1 VTAAT
6 PRLDDENLIGTSPMV
21 TRIFQELLDDVH
33 EGVLQPGERISDG
46 ELAVRFGVSRT
57 PVREALQRLRE
68 IGVIEAS
75 ASRFTRIAMVTPLQ
89 TLQAYTVWRALFGAL
104 ADEVLPRATPS
115 SVEAMRVDHAEFI
128 AGLTTRDNQRA
139 AKANFDFFDRLQSQ
153 SDNPALRRA
162 LTSVVHIVRLGSL
175 HLPDAI
181 DLPALSRAQEAM
193 IDAAERRD
201 SGAGREAMRI
211 LGEIRVPQD

>member
-1 VTAAT
+1 MVAT
-6 PRLDDENLIGTSPMV
+6 SPQLDDEGLIGTSPTV
-21 TRIFQELLDDVH
+21 TRIFEELLDDVH
-33 EGVLQPGERISDG
+33 EGVLQPGERINDG
-46 ELAVRFGVSRT
+46 ELAARFGVSRT

-68 IGVIEAS
+68 IGVVEAS

-104 ADEVLPRATPS
+104 ADEVLPRATPE
-115 SVEAMRVDHAEFI
+115 SVDAMRSDHDEFVT
-128 AGLTTRDNQRA
+128 GLTTADNLRA
-139 AKANFDFFDRLQSQ
+139 AKANFHFFDRLQRQ

-181 DLPALSRAQEAM
+181 DLSAVAAAQQLLIEAADRR
-193 IDAAERRD
+193 DAAV
-201 SGAGREAMRI
+201 GREAMRM
-211 LGEIRVPQD
+211 LAGIRVPQE